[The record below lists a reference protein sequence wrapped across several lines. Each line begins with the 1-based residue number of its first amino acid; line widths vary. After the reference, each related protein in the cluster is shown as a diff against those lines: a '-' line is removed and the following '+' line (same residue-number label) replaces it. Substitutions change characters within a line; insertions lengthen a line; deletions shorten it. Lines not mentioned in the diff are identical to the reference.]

1 MESKNT
7 KPVTSGSKVSSS
19 FSIRQLLCLSEP
31 PFDCEHPTTLY
42 CSKKQ
47 PISNDSLTRADEV
60 LDEPP
65 SDPVTEHKSSSCCP
79 PELLNRFVSFIQ
91 QQQQQQQQQEHSE
104 KDHLLTSRPF
114 MHHLWRFSE
123 LFGMD
128 DACLENYNS
137 KRNLLTPT
145 TFVPNQSGDGLVK
158 TSRQLSS
165 HKTSSGLDATRC
177 NSNILTGTLPESAA
191 NDLPPFFLHNNAST
205 YASIPIFSRETSGK
219 QYRRRKARTVFSDHQ
234 LLGLEHRFESQHYL
248 STPERIELANRLSL
262 SETQVSKIFG
272 GKNLILLLE
281 IFSVRT

>member
-7 KPVTSGSKVSSS
+7 KPVTPGSKVASS

-47 PISNDSLTRADEV
+47 PISNDSLTRADDV

-79 PELLNRFVSFIQ
+79 PELLNRF
-91 QQQQQQQQQEHSE
+91 
-104 KDHLLTSRPF
+104 
-114 MHHLWRFSE
+114 FSE
-123 LFGMD
+123 VFGMD

-262 SETQVSKIFG
+262 SET
-272 GKNLILLLE
+272 
-281 IFSVRT
+281 